1 MKRGLKNNT
10 FENYKYMYETFVQQQ
25 IGNKMLSSLKKT
37 DIKRYYNYL
46 VDERGLKP
54 VTVDGIHN
62 ILHQV
67 FDMAVDDDYN

>member
-1 MKRGLKNNT
+1 
-10 FENYKYMYETFVQQQ
+10 
-25 IGNKMLSSLKKT
+25 MLSSLKKT